1 MHPRSVSGW
10 VWCSSDARRTRGTC
24 LGLELLAMIPCCCPT
39 RLKATDAAVL
49 ITVLCWPDGWPH
61 GADRVWQACNDASQ
75 RALGQ
80 AWRGGGLASAARQ
93 ALHRSLTQGHTPE
106 LHLYPHAACQEQLV
120 VAQFPRQFGSGIRL
134 SLKARM
140 LTEVG
145 FRNEA
150 IARSIKAARKHCSV
164 ALPS

>member
-75 RALGQ
+75 RAQ
-80 AWRGGGLASAARQ
+80 AAGPRPDDILVGRLAAEAP
-93 ALHRSLTQGHTPE
+93 RSGVDD
-106 LHLYPHAACQEQLV
+106 A
-120 VAQFPRQFGSGIRL
+120 S
-134 SLKARM
+134 
-140 LTEVG
+140 
-145 FRNEA
+145 
-150 IARSIKAARKHCSV
+150 
-164 ALPS
+164 